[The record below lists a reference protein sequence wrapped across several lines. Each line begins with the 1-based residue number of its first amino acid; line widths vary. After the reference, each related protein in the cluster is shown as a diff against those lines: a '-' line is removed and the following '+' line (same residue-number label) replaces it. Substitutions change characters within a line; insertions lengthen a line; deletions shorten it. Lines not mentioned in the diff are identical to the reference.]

1 MKFIKTNRGA
11 KNMAI
16 FGCGL
21 VEFPETPLYITKTL
35 HNEHLRKRD

>member
-11 KNMAI
+11 KNTSI
-16 FGCGL
+16 LSRGL
-21 VEFPETPLYITKTL
+21 VEFPETPLYTTKTL